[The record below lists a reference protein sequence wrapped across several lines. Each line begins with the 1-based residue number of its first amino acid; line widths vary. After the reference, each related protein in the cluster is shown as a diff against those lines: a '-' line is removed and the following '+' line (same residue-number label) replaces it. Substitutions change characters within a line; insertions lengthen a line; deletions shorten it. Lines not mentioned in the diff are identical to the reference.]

1 MALDYVR
8 QVNRRYAHGQ
18 RRPLGGYAVLMSV
31 YATSVALATG
41 YVRRRARPLPP
52 LSAADVALMTVATHM
67 ATRLISKD
75 TVTAALRAPF
85 TRFEGAAGEGEVNE
99 SVPGQGLS
107 HAVGELVTCPFCLA
121 VWVATALA
129 FGLILAPRPTRW
141 VAGVL
146 AAVTGSDY
154 LQFAYAWLRERG

>member
-1 MALDYVR
+1 
-8 QVNRRYAHGQ
+8 
-18 RRPLGGYAVLMSV
+18 
-31 YATSVALATG
+31 
-41 YVRRRARPLPP
+41 
-52 LSAADVALMTVATHM
+52 
-67 ATRLISKD
+67 RLIAKD